1 MAEKTI
7 EERIKDIIADRLELK
22 TDQIIPGA
30 SLQEDLGADSLDA
43 VELIMALEEEF
54 GIEIPDDHAEEL
66 KTVGDVFSYIQD
78 HLKK

>member
-1 MAEKTI
+1 MAEKSI
-7 EERIKDIIADRLELK
+7 EERIKDIIAERLELK
-22 TDQIIPGA
+22 GDQIVPEA

-54 GIEIPDDHAEEL
+54 GIDISDADAEEL

-78 HLKK
+78 LQKK